1 MGANVA
7 VEKMTNRSFVLCLIL
22 QFWFWIAFNMTLPL
36 IAKYVVAM
44 GASSTM
50 AGFVAGIFSF
60 LALVM
65 RPVAGYIADRVNS
78 KLLLYVGFVATI
90 AAFVIYGTAPN
101 VGWLIVGRVIH
112 AFGLCI
118 QTTVGVAMA
127 MQFIPAGRA
136 VEGVGYIGV
145 AAQIALALGPSV
157 GVFALDLL
165 GYQGTFFAAAA
176 IMLLVMALMAPIH
189 VAPPQRKAGDARLS
203 IRDFVDV
210 HAIPLALTIMSFA
223 ICSGLTSSLLV
234 LVGTQRGIA
243 GVTAFFL
250 VSSIGI
256 ATLRPFA
263 GRRVDAK
270 GLNAIIPVCFASEI
284 TCMSLL
290 AFAGN
295 LPMVVAAAF
304 GRMFGQ
310 GIAQSSLQGQVLKDA
325 DPEARGVASS
335 TVYIGID
342 VGQGV
347 GAMVGGALIDIAGT
361 TGCFL
366 LGPTCLVL
374 GIFAYLYWYRRD
386 RRERAAAADGE

>member
-1 MGANVA
+1 M
-7 VEKMTNRSFVLCLIL
+7 EKMANRSFVLCLIM

-36 IAKYVVAM
+36 IAQYVVDM
-44 GASSTM
+44 GASSAT

-65 RPVAGYIADRVNS
+65 RPIAGYIADRVNS
-78 KLLLYVGFVATI
+78 KLLLYIGFAATI
-90 AAFVIYGTAPN
+90 AAFVIYGTAPD

-127 MQFIPAGRA
+127 MQFIPSGRA

-157 GVFALDLL
+157 GVIALGLL
-165 GYQGTFFAAAA
+165 GYQGTFFAAAVV
-176 IMLLVMALMAPIH
+176 MLLVGSLLAPIH
-189 VAPPQRKAGDARLS
+189 VAPPKRKAGDAKLS
-203 IRDFVDV
+203 IHDFVDV

-234 LVGTQRGIA
+234 LVGTQRGIV

-256 ATLRPFA
+256 AALRPFA
-263 GRRVDAK
+263 GRRVDKK
-270 GLNAIIPVCFASEI
+270 GLQALMPICFVGETA
-284 TCMSLL
+284 CMSLL

-295 LPMVVAAAF
+295 LPLVITAAF

-325 DPEARGVASS
+325 GPEARGVASS

-347 GAMVGGALIDIAGT
+347 GAMVGGALIDAVSPS
-361 TGCFL
+361 GCFL
-366 LGPTCLVL
+366 LGPVSLAFGL
-374 GIFAYLYWYRRD
+374 IAYLYWYRRD
-386 RRERAAAADGE
+386 KRERG